1 MKTADLY
8 IRVSTDEQAE
18 KGYSQRSQAETLQKY
33 CSSHSIEVRKII
45 FEDHSAKTFLRPAW
59 QKLLSELRRIR
70 GKTDYILFT
79 KWDRF
84 SRNAGDA
91 YAMISTL
98 RVLGVEPQAI
108 EQPLDLTIPENKMM
122 LAFYL
127 AAPEVEN
134 DRRALNTFFGMR
146 RATKEGRYMG
156 KAPIGYTNSV
166 TEDRRKYMR
175 PDSKYAPIIQWAF
188 QEIARG
194 TFAADQVRKEINK
207 KGIKCGKNNFLTLI
221 RNPVYC
227 GKVYIRKFKDEE
239 AFFVQGQHE
248 PLISETVFYEVQD
261 IINGR
266 SKKVND
272 ATKIRCDDML
282 PLRGFLIC
290 PRCSKMLTGSASKG
304 RSSYYYYYHCNA
316 PCRYRIKAPEAND
329 KLVRELKKYVP
340 RPGMVEIYTPLL
352 QKTYNDQTTHLKKNR
367 GQILMQIEEINNRL
381 KNARNLFADG
391 KMDQSDYRELKD
403 ECQPKINALEG
414 KLSGFS
420 ETERN
425 IDNILRTAIQNMISL
440 DKSYLAGSTKK
451 KRQIIGS
458 IFPEKLCFDKNNSR
472 TGRINEA
479 VRLIYTLDKGF
490 SEIKKPDSSQKLPEP
505 GEVTPLGLEPRT
517 QRLRVFCSTN

>member
-18 KGYSQRSQAETLQKY
+18 KGYSQRNQAEALQKY
-33 CSSHSIEVRKII
+33 CNSHSIEVRKII
-45 FEDHSAKTFLRPAW
+45 FEDHSAKTFIRPAW
-59 QKLLSELRRIR
+59 QKLLSELRRNR
-70 GKTDYILFT
+70 GKTDFILFT

-91 YAMISTL
+91 YGMIGTL
-98 RVLGVEPQAI
+98 RILGVEPQAI
-108 EQPLDLTIPENKMM
+108 EQPLDLSIPENKMM

-156 KAPIGYTNSV
+156 KAPIGYVNCVS
-166 TEDRRKYMR
+166 EDRRKHMR
-175 PDSKYAPIIQWAF
+175 PDAKYAPIIRWAF

-194 TFAADQVRKEINK
+194 IFATDQVRKEINRR
-207 KGIKCGKNNFLTLI
+207 GITCGKNNFLTLI

-227 GKVYIRKFKDEE
+227 GKVHIRKYKDEE
-239 AFFVQGQHE
+239 AFFVKGQHE
-248 PLISETVFYEVQD
+248 PIVPEDVFYVVQD
-261 IINGR
+261 VINGR

-272 ATKIRCDDML
+272 ATKISCDESL

-290 PRCSKMLTGSASKG
+290 PCCGKILTGSASKG
-304 RSSYYYYYHCNA
+304 RSSYYYYYHCKM
-316 PCRYRIKAPEAND
+316 PCNFRLKAPEANERF
-329 KLVRELKKYVP
+329 VRELKKFTP
-340 RPGMVEIYTPLL
+340 RPGMVEVYIPLL
-352 QKTYNDQTTHLKKNR
+352 EKTFNDQTAQTKKER
-367 GQILMQIEEINNRL
+367 GQILMQIEDVNSRL

-391 KMDQSDYRELKD
+391 KMDPCDYRELKD
-403 ECQPKINALEG
+403 ECQPKINMLEG
-414 KLSGFS
+414 KLSGLKDV
-420 ETERN
+420 ENN
-425 IDNILRTAIQNMISL
+425 IGSILKSAIQNMRCL
-440 DKSYLAGSTKK
+440 DKSFLEGSIQK

-458 IFPEKLCFDKNNSR
+458 IFPEKLSFDKAKGR
-472 TGRINEA
+472 TGRVNE
-479 VRLIYTLDKGF
+479 VIQLIYTLDKGF
-490 SEIKKPDSSQKLPEP
+490 SEIKKPDSGRNLHEP

>member
-1 MKTADLY
+1 
-8 IRVSTDEQAE
+8 
-18 KGYSQRSQAETLQKY
+18 
-33 CSSHSIEVRKII
+33 
-45 FEDHSAKTFLRPAW
+45 
-59 QKLLSELRRIR
+59 
-70 GKTDYILFT
+70 
-79 KWDRF
+79 
-84 SRNAGDA
+84 
-91 YAMISTL
+91 MISTL

-175 PDSKYAPIIQWAF
+175 PDTKYAPIIQWAF

-194 TFAADQVRKEINK
+194 IFATDQIRKEINK
-207 KGIKCGKNNFLTLI
+207 RGIKCGKNNFLTLV

-227 GKVYIRKFKDEE
+227 GKVHIRKFKDEE

-248 PLISETVFYEVQD
+248 PIISETVFYEVQD

-266 SKKVND
+266 SRKVND
-272 ATKIRCDDML
+272 ATKISCDDKL

-304 RSSYYYYYHCNA
+304 RSNYYYYYHCKM
-316 PCRYRIKAPEAND
+316 PCGFRLKAPEANN
-329 KLVRELKKYVP
+329 LFVRELKKFLP
-340 RPGMVEIYTPLL
+340 RPGMVEVYIPIL
-352 QKTYNDQTTHLKKNR
+352 QKAYNDQTAHMKNER
-367 GQILMQIEEINNRL
+367 GHILTQIEDLNSRL

-391 KMDQSDYRELKD
+391 KMDQHDYRELKD
-403 ECQPKINALEG
+403 ECQPKLNILEG
-414 KLSGFS
+414 KLSGFKDV
-420 ETERN
+420 EN
-425 IDNILRTAIQNMISL
+425 NMDGMLKTAVQNMNCL
-440 DKSYLAGSTKK
+440 DKSYVEGSIQK

-458 IFPEKLCFDKNNSR
+458 IFPEKLSFDKLKGR

-490 SEIKKPDSSQKLPEP
+490 REIKKPDSGRNLREP

>member
-18 KGYSQRSQAETLQKY
+18 KGNSQRNQAEALQKY
-33 CSSHSIEVRKII
+33 CSNNSIELRKII
-45 FEDHSAKTFLRPAW
+45 FEDHSAKTFIRPSW
-59 QKLLSELRRIR
+59 QKLLSELRKNR

-156 KAPIGYTNSV
+156 KAPIGYMNSV

-175 PDSKYAPIIQWAF
+175 PDAKYAPIIQWAF

-194 TFAADQVRKEINK
+194 TFATDQIRKEINK

-227 GKVYIRKFKDEE
+227 GKVHIRKYKDEE
-239 AFFVQGQHE
+239 ALLVQGQHE
-248 PLISETVFYEVQD
+248 PLISEDAFYAVQD

-266 SKKVND
+266 SKKIND
-272 ATKIRCDDML
+272 ATKITSDEML
-282 PLRGFLIC
+282 PLRGYLTC
-290 PRCSKMLTGSASKG
+290 PRCGKTLTGNASKG
-304 RSSYYYYYHCNA
+304 RSTYYHYYHCKM
-316 PCRYRIKAPEAND
+316 PCNFRLKAPEANNL
-329 KLVRELKKYVP
+329 LVRELKKFIP
-340 RPGMVEIYTPLL
+340 RPGMVEVYVPLL
-352 QKTYNDQTTHLKKNR
+352 QKTFNDQTAIMKKERSN
-367 GQILMQIEEINNRL
+367 ILVQIEDMNNRL
-381 KNARNLFADG
+381 KSARNLFAIG
-391 KMDQSDYRELKD
+391 KMDQRDYRELKD
-403 ECQPKINALEG
+403 ECQPKINTLEG
-414 KLSGFS
+414 KLSGFKDV
-420 ETERN
+420 ENN
-425 IDNILRTAIQNMISL
+425 INSILKSAVQNITCL
-440 DKSYLAGSTKK
+440 DKSYLEGSIQK

-458 IFPEKLCFDKNNSR
+458 IFPEKLSFDKPKGR

-479 VRLIYTLDKGF
+479 VRLIYILDKGF
-490 SEIKKPDSSQKLPEP
+490 SEIKKPDASLKLPEP
-505 GEVTPLGLEPRT
+505 GEVTPTGFES
-517 QRLRVFCSTN
+517 LRVKS

>member
-18 KGYSQRSQAETLQKY
+18 KGYSQRNQAEALQKY
-33 CSSHSIEVRKII
+33 CSGHSIEVRKII
-45 FEDHSAKTFLRPAW
+45 FEDHSAKTFIRPAW

-156 KAPIGYTNSV
+156 KAPIGYTNCVS
-166 TEDRRKYMR
+166 EDRRKYMR
-175 PDSKYAPIIQWAF
+175 PDAKYAPIIQWAF
-188 QEIARG
+188 HEIARG
-194 TFAADQVRKEINK
+194 VFATDQIRKEINK
-207 KGIKCGKNNFLTLI
+207 RGIKCGKNNFLTLI

-227 GKVYIRKFKDEE
+227 GKVHIRKYKDEE

-248 PLISETVFYEVQD
+248 PLISENVFYEVQD
-261 IINGR
+261 VIMGR
-266 SKKVND
+266 SKKINA
-272 ATKIRCDDML
+272 ATKISCDSML

-290 PRCSKMLTGSASKG
+290 PLCGKMLTGSASKG
-304 RSSYYYYYHCNA
+304 RSSYYHYYHCKM
-316 PCRYRIKAPEAND
+316 PCGFRLKAPEAND
-329 KLVRELKKYVP
+329 LLVRELRKFIP
-340 RPGMVEIYTPLL
+340 RPGMAEVYIPLL
-352 QKTYNDQTTHLKKNR
+352 QKAFNDQTTQMKNER
-367 GQILMQIEEINNRL
+367 GQILMQIEDVNSRL

-391 KMDQSDYRELKD
+391 KMDQWDYHALKD
-403 ECQPKINALEG
+403 ECQPKINMLEG
-414 KLSGFS
+414 KLSGFK
-420 ETERN
+420 EVENN
-425 IDNILRTAIQNMISL
+425 ISSFLKTAVQNMTCL
-440 DKSYLAGSTKK
+440 DKSYLEGSIQK

-458 IFPEKLCFDKNNSR
+458 IFPEKLSFNKAKGR

-479 VRLIYTLDKGF
+479 VRLIYSLDKGF
-490 SEIKKPDSSQKLPEP
+490 SEIKKPDSGRKLREP